1 VKLGKTETP
10 IVALAADTEARI
22 AKMQSKVSEHVT
34 VLRDANLTLVGPLGI
49 RDQGG
54 NPAGGDVFRTAHIVV
69 DRGGK
74 VISTS
79 FGENYRIR

>member
-1 VKLGKTETP
+1 VLNSKFL
-10 IVALAADTEARI
+10 
-22 AKMQSKVSEHVT
+22 QSPSENCSWHRHVT